1 MNIPVREFDAVVIG
15 AGGAGMRA
23 ALQITESGLTCAL
36 LSKVFPTR
44 SHTVSAQGGITVA
57 LGNSH
62 PDNWEW
68 HMFDTVKG
76 SDYIGDQDAI
86 EYMCKTGPEAITE
99 LENMGL
105 PFSRFENG
113 RVYQRPFGGQSKNF
127 GGEQAA
133 RTAAAADRTG
143 HALLHLLY
151 QQNVKNKTQ
160 VFSEW
165 YALDL
170 VKNQD
175 GAIVGCTA
183 IEIETGEIVYFK
195 SRAVVLATGG
205 AGRIYASTTN
215 AHINTGDGVGMA
227 LRAGVPL
234 QDMEMWQFH
243 PTGIAGAG
251 TLVTEGCRG
260 EGGYLL
266 NKDGERFME
275 RYAPNAKDLAGRDVV
290 ARSMMTEIREGRGC
304 DGPWGPHIK
313 LKRDHLGAEVLESRL
328 PGVCELS
335 KTFAH
340 VDPVKEPIPVIPT
353 CHYMMGG
360 IPTNVHG
367 QVIHPKADG
376 SEEVVAGLFACGEI
390 ACVSVHGANR
400 LGGNSLLDLVVFGR
414 ATGLHLGEALAAT
427 SEYRSASDSDL
438 QAALARTQRWE
449 DTKPGQG
456 EDPVQI
462 KKDLQSCMQLNFSV
476 FREGAAMAEGLAEL
490 KVIRERLKY
499 ARLDDK
505 SSDFN
510 TMRIECLE
518 LDNLM
523 ETAFSTAVAANY
535 RTESRGAHARFD
547 FPDRDDE
554 NWLCHSVYTPDTE
567 SMFKRKVNMEP
578 KFRDA
583 FPPKARTY

>member
-1 MNIPVREFDAVVIG
+1 MTIPTKEFDAIVIG

-23 ALQITESGLTCAL
+23 ALQISKEGKTCAL

-57 LGNSH
+57 LGNAH
-62 PDNWEW
+62 DDNWEW
-68 HMFDTVKG
+68 HMYDTVKG

-86 EYMCKTGPEAITE
+86 EYMCKTGPEAIIE
-99 LENMGL
+99 MENMGL

-113 RVYQRPFGGQSKNF
+113 KVYQRPFGGQSKNF

-143 HALLHLLY
+143 HALLHCLY
-151 QQNVKNKTQ
+151 QQNVKNKTE
-160 VFSEW
+160 VYSEW

-175 GAIVGCTA
+175 GAVVGCTA
-183 IEIETGEIVYFK
+183 IDIETGEIVYFK
-195 SRAVVLATGG
+195 AKATVLATGG

-227 LRAGVPL
+227 LRAGVPV

-251 TLVTEGCRG
+251 VLVTEGCRG

-290 ARSMMTEIREGRGC
+290 ARAIMTEIREGRGC
-304 DGPWGPHIK
+304 DGPWGPHAK
-313 LKRDHLGAEVLESRL
+313 LKLDHLGQEVLESRL
-328 PGVCELS
+328 PGICELS
-335 KTFAH
+335 RTFAH

-360 IPTNVHG
+360 IPTNVNG
-367 QVIHPKADG
+367 QVLGAD
-376 SEEVVAGLFACGEI
+376 EKPVQGLLAVGEI

-414 ATGLHLGEALAAT
+414 AAGMHLGETLDAQGEARDA
-427 SEYRSASDSDL
+427 SESDL
-438 QAALARTQRWE
+438 DAAMARFNRWE
-449 DTKPGQG
+449 SSKNGNG

-462 KKDLQSCMQLNFSV
+462 RKDLQQCMQLNFSV
-476 FREGAAMAEGLAEL
+476 FRQGEAMAQGLTEL
-490 KVIRERLKY
+490 KAIRERLQHAK
-499 ARLDDK
+499 L
-505 SSDFN
+505 SDTSKAFN
-510 TMRIECLE
+510 TQRIECLE

-523 ETAFSTAVAANY
+523 ETAVATAMAANF
-535 RTESRGAHARFD
+535 RTESRGAHSRED
-547 FPDRDDE
+547 FVERDDE
-554 NWLCHSVYTPDTE
+554 NWLCHSLYNPLTGEMT
-567 SMFKRKVNMEP
+567 KREVNMSPNLRE
-578 KFRDA
+578 A
-583 FPPKARTY
+583 FPPKKRTY

>member
-1 MNIPVREFDAVVIG
+1 MSIPVREFDVVVIG

-23 ALQITESGLTCAL
+23 ALQISKEGKSCAL

-57 LGNSH
+57 LGNAH
-62 PDNWEW
+62 EDHWEQ
-68 HMFDTVKG
+68 HMYDTVKG
-76 SDYIGDQDAI
+76 SDFIGDQEAI
-86 EYMCKTGPEAITE
+86 EFMCKTGPEAVIE
-99 LENMGL
+99 LEHMGL

-113 RVYQRPFGGQSKNF
+113 KIYQRPFGGQSRNF

-143 HALLHLLY
+143 HALLHCLY
-151 QQNVKNKTQ
+151 QQNVKHKTQ

-170 VKNQD
+170 VKNED
-175 GAIVGCTA
+175 GVIVGCTA
-183 IEIETGEIVYFK
+183 IDIESGEIVYFK
-195 SRAVVLATGG
+195 AKATVLATGG

-227 LRAGVPL
+227 MRAGIQM

-251 TLVTEGCRG
+251 VLVTEGCRG

-275 RYAPNAKDLAGRDVV
+275 RYAPNAKDLASRDVV
-290 ARSMMTEIREGRGC
+290 ARSMMTEIREGRGL
-304 DGPWGPHIK
+304 DGPLGPHLLLK
-313 LKRDHLGAEVLESRL
+313 LDHLGKETLEARL

-335 KTFAH
+335 RTFAH
-340 VDPVKEPIPVIPT
+340 IDPADGPIPVLPT

-360 IPTNVHG
+360 LPAKVSG
-367 QVIHPKADG
+367 QVIRKSEDG
-376 SEEVVAGLFACGEI
+376 SETDVIGLFAVGEI

-414 ATGLHLGEALAAT
+414 AAGQHLGKALDETPNPKDAT
-427 SEYRSASDSDL
+427 DADIDAS
-438 QAALARTQRWE
+438 LARLNRWE
-449 DTKPGQG
+449 SNKDG

-462 KKDLQSCMQLNFSV
+462 RKDLQLCMQLNFSV
-476 FREGAAMAEGLAEL
+476 FRRGDSMAEGLAEL
-490 KVIRERLKY
+490 KQIRERLANAK
-499 ARLDDK
+499 L
-505 SSDFN
+505 SDNSKEFN
-510 TMRIECLE
+510 TQRIECLE

-523 ETAFSTAVAANY
+523 ATAIATAYAANF
-535 RTESRGAHARFD
+535 RTESRGAHSRED
-547 FPDRDDE
+547 FLERDDE
-554 NWLCHSVYTPDTE
+554 NWLCHSLFDPVTE
-567 SMFKRKVNMEP
+567 TMDRRAVNMEP
-578 KFRDA
+578 KLRAA
-583 FPPKARTY
+583 FPPIKRTY

>member
-1 MNIPVREFDAVVIG
+1 VTIPVREFDAIVIG

-23 ALQITESGLTCAL
+23 ALQITQSGLTCAL

-62 PDNWEW
+62 EDNWEW

-151 QQNVKNKTQ
+151 QQNVKNRTQ

-183 IEIETGEIVYFK
+183 IDIETGEIVYFK
-195 SRAVVLATGG
+195 AKATVLATGG

-290 ARSMMTEIREGRGC
+290 ARAMMTEIREGRGC
-304 DGPWGPHIK
+304 DGPWGVHIK
-313 LKRDHLGAEVLESRL
+313 LKLDHLGEEVLESRL
-328 PGVCELS
+328 PGICELS
-335 KTFAH
+335 RTFAH

-367 QVIHPKADG
+367 QVVSPKADG
-376 SEEVVAGLFACGEI
+376 SEAIVPGLFACGEI

-427 SEYRSASDSDL
+427 AEARAASNDDL
-438 QAALARTQRWE
+438 DAALARTRRWE
-449 DTKPGQG
+449 DSKPGQG

-462 KKDLQSCMQLNFSV
+462 KKDLQNCMQLNFSV
-476 FREGAAMAEGLAEL
+476 FREGEAMAEGLQQL
-490 KVIRERLKY
+490 KEIRERLKF

-510 TMRIECLE
+510 TQRIECLE

-523 ETAFSTAVAANY
+523 ETAYSTAVAANF

-567 SMFKRKVNMEP
+567 SMFKRKVNLEP
-578 KFRDA
+578 KFREA
-583 FPPKARTY
+583 FPPKARKY

>member
-1 MNIPVREFDAVVIG
+1 MTVSIREFDAVVIG

-23 ALQITESGLTCAL
+23 ALQITESGKTCAL

-57 LGNSH
+57 LGNQH
-62 PDNWEW
+62 TDHWQE
-68 HMFDTVKG
+68 HMYDTVKG
-76 SDYIGDQDAI
+76 SDFIGDQDAI
-86 EYMCKTGPEAITE
+86 EYMCKAGPESIIE

-105 PFSRFENG
+105 PFSRNENG
-113 RVYQRPFGGQSKNF
+113 TVYQRPFGGQSRNF

-151 QQNVKNKTQ
+151 QQNVKNKTE

-170 VKNQD
+170 VKNDQGD
-175 GAIVGCTA
+175 VVGCTA
-183 IEIETGEIVYFK
+183 IEMETGEVSYFK
-195 SRAVVLATGG
+195 TKAVVLATGG

-215 AHINTGDGVGMA
+215 AYINTGDGVGMA
-227 LRAGVPL
+227 VRAGVPL

-251 TLVTEGCRG
+251 VLVTEGCRG

-275 RYAPNAKDLAGRDVV
+275 RYAPNAKDLASRDVV

-304 DGPWGPHIK
+304 DGPWGVHIK
-313 LKRDHLGAEVLESRL
+313 LKLDHLGKETLDKQL
-328 PGVCELS
+328 PGVGELA

-340 VDPVKEPIPVIPT
+340 VDTAKEPIPVIPT

-360 IPTNVHG
+360 IPTNVDG
-367 QVIHPKADG
+367 QVLNMDEQGNAQAIK
-376 SEEVVAGLFACGEI
+376 GLFACGEI

-414 ATGLHLGEALAAT
+414 AVGLHLGKALDDDTEFAEA
-427 SEYRSASDSDL
+427 SEE
-438 QAALARTQRWE
+438 QINAALARFNRWE
-449 DTKPGQG
+449 NSTPNQG
-456 EDPVQI
+456 ESPEQI
-462 KKDLQSCMQLNFSV
+462 RKDLQQCMQLNFSV
-476 FREGAAMAEGLAEL
+476 FREGEAMAQGLEEL
-490 KVIRERLKY
+490 KAIRERLKN

-505 SSDFN
+505 SPDFN
-510 TMRIECLE
+510 TQRIECLE

-523 ETAFSTAVAANY
+523 ETAYATAVSANY
-535 RTESRGAHARFD
+535 RLESRGAHSRFD
-547 FPDRDDE
+547 YPDRDDE
-554 NWLCHSVYTPDTE
+554 NWLCHTIYLPETE
-567 SMFKRKVNMEP
+567 SMTKREVNMKP
-578 KFRDA
+578 KHREA

>member
-1 MNIPVREFDAVVIG
+1 MKLTVREFDAVVIG

-23 ALQITESGLTCAL
+23 ALQISESGKTCAL

-62 PDNWEW
+62 EDNWEW

-143 HALLHLLY
+143 HALLHCLY
-151 QQNVKNKTQ
+151 QQNVKNKTD

-170 VKNQD
+170 VKNAD
-175 GAIVGCTA
+175 GDIVGCTA
-183 IEIETGEIVYFK
+183 IDIESGEVVYFK
-195 SRAVVLATGG
+195 SKAVVLATGG

-227 LRAGVPL
+227 LRAGITL

-313 LKRDHLGAEVLESRL
+313 LKLDHLGEETLNLRL

-340 VDPVKEPIPVIPT
+340 VDPAKEPIPVIPT

-360 IPTNVHG
+360 IPTNVDG
-367 QVIHPKADG
+367 QVLNIAEDG
-376 SEEVVAGLFACGEI
+376 SSNVVNGLFACGEI

-414 ATGLHLGEALAAT
+414 ATGLHLGEKIAEITSRDATQDDIDAAM
-427 SEYRSASDSDL
+427 
-438 QAALARTQRWE
+438 ARFNRWE
-449 DTKPGQG
+449 NSTAGQG

-462 KKDLQSCMQLNFSV
+462 KKDLQQCMQLNFSV
-476 FREGAAMAEGLAEL
+476 FREGEAMAEGLEQL
-490 KVIRERLKY
+490 KEIRERLKS

-510 TMRIECLE
+510 TQRIECLE

-523 ETAFSTAVAANY
+523 ETAYSTAVAANF
-535 RTESRGAHARFD
+535 RTESRGAHSRFD
-547 FPDRDDE
+547 YPDRDDE
-554 NWLCHSVYTPDTE
+554 NWLCHSVYNPATE
-567 SMFKRKVNMEP
+567 AMVKRDVNMAP
-578 KFRDA
+578 KLREA
-583 FPPKARTY
+583 FPPKVRSY